1 MQGYN
6 VPPSWQAAL
15 APVLVSEKSL
25 QLTEFLRREEA
36 SGKQIYPPQ
45 ALRFRALELTPLPA
59 VKAVILGQDPY
70 LREGQAQGL
79 SFSVPPGF
87 KIPPS
92 LANVYKE
99 LESDLG
105 IPRAAHGNLEGWAA
119 QGVLLLNDLLTVEE
133 GSPKSHKRRGWEEIT
148 DAIIEAVAARAEP
161 CVFML
166 WGGPAAE
173 KAKRVPGLR
182 DSLHHLILYASHP
195 SPLGARHSFFGCR
208 HFSQANA
215 FLEAQ
220 GRSAID
226 WRL

>member
-1 MQGYN
+1 MLAFS
-6 VPPSWQAAL
+6 VPSSWQAAL
-15 APVLVSEKSL
+15 APVLGSGKST
-25 QLTEFLRREEA
+25 QLAEFLRSQEA
-36 SGKQIYPPQ
+36 SGKRIYPPH

-70 LREGQAQGL
+70 FREGQAQGL
-79 SFSVPPGF
+79 SFSVPSDC

-99 LESDLG
+99 LGSDLG
-105 IPRAAHGNLEGWAA
+105 IPRAAHGNLERWAA

-133 GSPKSHKRRGWEEIT
+133 GLPKSHKRRGWEEIT
-148 DAIIEAVAARAEP
+148 DAVVAAVAARPEP
-161 CVFML
+161 CVFLL

-173 KAKRVPGLR
+173 KAKRVAALR
-182 DSLHHLILYASHP
+182 ENNHHLVLFASHP

-215 FLEAQ
+215 FLEAR
-220 GRSAID
+220 GRDAID
-226 WRL
+226 WQI